1 MDLLIQK
8 GNRIQDEE
16 NNPKAERKNA
26 TPKAIQKTG
35 KVMIT
40 RNTKQKYFI
49 NY

>member
-1 MDLLIQK
+1 MIKMDLAIQK

-16 NNPKAERKNA
+16 NNPKAEANA

-40 RNTKQKYFI
+40 QNTK
-49 NY
+49 